1 MNLDITT
8 CKGEGCKAKESCRRF
23 LTYKEAVVNDADRIW
38 LMSPPYKTEENG
50 EQSCEMYWG
59 ENQTNMLEQLEEI
72 NKK

>member
-23 LTYKEAVVNDADRIW
+23 LTYKEAVLNDADRIW
-38 LMSPPYKTEENG
+38 LMDSPVKTNEKG

-59 ENQTNMLEQLEEI
+59 EKQS
-72 NKK
+72 